1 MGIVINIGYHTRSFS
16 KESWLL
22 IEAENEALFGLSV
35 VTGVQLLLGNVGQHQ
50 SLELKGTT
58 SCSLGPYRGKL
69 LSPAL
74 WAPEAVASTVPLDS
88 AFCLAFL

>member
-22 IEAENEALFGLSV
+22 IEAENEALFRLSV

-58 SCSLGPYRGKL
+58 SCSLGPY
-69 LSPAL
+69 
-74 WAPEAVASTVPLDS
+74 
-88 AFCLAFL
+88 